1 MTDGYGQYCGWDTHH
16 NSFQYP
22 TTLARLGPPDY
33 EINCQS
39 MSLDPL
45 LWSEQETLQ
54 YGSPSS
60 SQVKGAPTASEVAG
74 TQLSPAAG
82 NNASKVS
89 PSPKTVRAQTRRS
102 QGRGQIAKSP
112 PAADKSEKRRQQN
125 RISQIAFRQRSKMT
139 LMALQEELDQSIL
152 VNDVL
157 YGTIEAFLEKTENLK
172 RSIEDVL
179 ASRFKRSRSE
189 SQAQL

>member
-1 MTDGYGQYCGWDTHH
+1 MKSSGLTQYRQLEH
-16 NSFQYP
+16 
-22 TTLARLGPPDY
+22 
-33 EINCQS
+33 
-39 MSLDPL
+39 
-45 LWSEQETLQ
+45 ETLQ
-54 YGSPSS
+54 CGSPSS
-60 SQVKGAPTASEVAG
+60 SQVKEAPTASGVAG
-74 TQLSPAAG
+74 TQLSPPAG

-89 PSPKTVRAQTRRS
+89 SSPRTVRGQTSRS
-102 QGRGQIAKSP
+102 QGRDQIAKSP
-112 PAADKSEKRRQQN
+112 PAADKSERRRQQN

-139 LMALQEELDQSIL
+139 LIALQEELDQSIL

-157 YGTIEAFLEKTENLK
+157 YITIEALLERTENLK

>member
-1 MTDGYGQYCGWDTHH
+1 
-16 NSFQYP
+16 
-22 TTLARLGPPDY
+22 
-33 EINCQS
+33 
-39 MSLDPL
+39 
-45 LWSEQETLQ
+45 
-54 YGSPSS
+54 
-60 SQVKGAPTASEVAG
+60 
-74 TQLSPAAG
+74 
-82 NNASKVS
+82 
-89 PSPKTVRAQTRRS
+89 
-102 QGRGQIAKSP
+102 
-112 PAADKSEKRRQQN
+112 
-125 RISQIAFRQRSKMT
+125 MT